1 VLANIAL
8 SLPVKTLTLSAIDTS
23 EGAEQLI
30 DISEYCHPGRLE
42 PDCHHVDARAVR
54 RAFASSRLLAAGTG
68 EFEMTKASNV
78 ILVHGAWADGSS
90 WSKVIPLLLG
100 GGLSVTA
107 VQLPL
112 MSLKDDVATVKRAIA
127 LEDGPIILVGHSY
140 GGVVITEAGD
150 DPKVAGL
157 VYIAAFAPDVGQ
169 SVGSLG
175 ASVEPAPMGAE
186 VRPDAQGF
194 LRLTEA
200 GVKNDFAQDL
210 TPAEKSILFA
220 AQAPTAAAAFGE
232 SVSVASWKAKPS
244 WYLVATADRAIQ
256 PSLERAMAKAINAK
270 TVEIASSHVAM
281 LARPEETANLILEAA
296 GRASRSMWD

>member
-1 VLANIAL
+1 
-8 SLPVKTLTLSAIDTS
+8 
-23 EGAEQLI
+23 
-30 DISEYCHPGRLE
+30 
-42 PDCHHVDARAVR
+42 
-54 RAFASSRLLAAGTG
+54 
-68 EFEMTKASNV
+68 MTKASNV

-90 WSKVIPLLLG
+90 WSRVIPLLLG
-100 GGLSVTA
+100 GGLRVTA

-112 MSLKDDVATVKRAIA
+112 ISLKDDVATVKRAIA
-127 LEDGPIILVGHSY
+127 LESGPIILVGHSY
-140 GGVVITEAGD
+140 GGAVITEAGD

-157 VYIAAFAPDVGQ
+157 IYIAAFAPDVGQ

-186 VRPDAQGF
+186 IRPDAQGF
-194 LRLTEA
+194 LKLTEA

-210 TPAEKSILFA
+210 TPTEKSILFA

-232 SVSVASWKAKPS
+232 NASVAAWKTKPS
-244 WYLVATADRAIQ
+244 WYLVASADRAIP

-270 TVEIASSHVAM
+270 PVEIASSHVAM

-296 GRASRSMWD
+296 GRASSSNVGLKSA

>member
-1 VLANIAL
+1 V
-8 SLPVKTLTLSAIDTS
+8 
-23 EGAEQLI
+23 
-30 DISEYCHPGRLE
+30 IS
-42 PDCHHVDARAVR
+42 
-54 RAFASSRLLAAGTG
+54 
-68 EFEMTKASNV
+68 
-78 ILVHGAWADGSS
+78 
-90 WSKVIPLLLG
+90 LLLD
-100 GGLSVTA
+100 GGLRVTA

-112 MSLKDDVATVKRAIA
+112 ISLKDDVATVKRAIA

-140 GGVVITEAGD
+140 GDVVITEAGN

-157 VYIAAFAPDVGQ
+157 IYVAAFAPDVGQ

-194 LRLTEA
+194 LKLTEA
-200 GVKNDFAQDL
+200 GVKNDFVQDL
-210 TPAEKSILFA
+210 TPIEKSILFA
-220 AQAPTAAAAFGE
+220 AQAPTAAAALGE
-232 SVSVASWKAKPS
+232 NISVASWKAKPS

-296 GRASRSMWD
+296 GRASPSNVGLKSAFAPDGRKADAGEPPSAQTRRRLGCYCPKNGPKAHSRHPCPNTFDGVAPARWVREIVLSIAEQLRSEEGCER

>member
-1 VLANIAL
+1 M
-8 SLPVKTLTLSAIDTS
+8 
-23 EGAEQLI
+23 
-30 DISEYCHPGRLE
+30 
-42 PDCHHVDARAVR
+42 
-54 RAFASSRLLAAGTG
+54 G
-68 EFEMTKASNV
+68 EFAMTKASNV

-90 WSKVIPLLLG
+90 WSKVIPLLLDRE
-100 GGLSVTA
+100 LRVTA

-112 MSLKDDVATVKRAIA
+112 VSLKDDVATVKRAIA

-150 DPKVAGL
+150 DPKVVGL

-194 LRLTEA
+194 LKLTEA

-210 TPAEKSILFA
+210 TPTEKSILFA
-220 AQAPTAAAAFGE
+220 AQAPTAAAALGQN
-232 SVSVASWKAKPS
+232 VSIASWKAKPS

-270 TVEIASSHVAM
+270 MIEITSSHVAM
-281 LARPEETANLILEAA
+281 LAHPKETANLILEAA
-296 GRASRSMWD
+296 GRLSLPRG